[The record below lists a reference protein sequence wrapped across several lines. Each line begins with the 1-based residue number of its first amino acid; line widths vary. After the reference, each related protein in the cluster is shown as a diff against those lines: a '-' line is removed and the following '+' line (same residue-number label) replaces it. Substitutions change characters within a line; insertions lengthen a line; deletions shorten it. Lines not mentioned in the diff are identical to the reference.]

1 MKVRPL
7 GAPTDFGRYISAG
20 LCVNDTQLKVEEI
33 NTKAEEEFNVEKMR
47 LVREQCA
54 KYLVEWNAKK
64 KKSDRIRKV
73 DNSSTKSKGRLVL
86 LQAMNDHVAR
96 VVNETRKNLVYI
108 TGKESRYKPFL
119 ERLILQGLYR
129 LLDKDVV
136 LSCRQKD
143 EPLVRAAIPV
153 AVKQFRK
160 RTGIQANVAVDT
172 ENWLG
177 EQSCGGVVLTSLQGR
192 KKVVNTLA
200 ARLELI
206 AQHTVPEIRAA
217 LFGANKHRKYTS

>member
-1 MKVRPL
+1 MAEKSRVAA
-7 GAPTDFGRYISAG
+7 APTG
-20 LCVNDTQLKVEEI
+20 DTLQMAAFIEQEADEKVEEI

-96 VVNETRKNLVYI
+96 VVNETRK
-108 TGKESRYKPFL
+108 EPR
-119 ERLILQGLYR
+119 GLYR

-136 LSCRQKD
+136 LSCRKKD
-143 EPLVRAAIPV
+143 EPLVRACHPGGRQ
-153 AVKQFRK
+153 AVPQEDRHTG
-160 RTGIQANVAVDT
+160 RT
-172 ENWLG
+172 W
-177 EQSCGGVVLTSLQGR
+177 
-192 KKVVNTLA
+192 A
-200 ARLELI
+200 ARRWSTRSPRVLELI

>member
-1 MKVRPL
+1 M
-7 GAPTDFGRYISAG
+7 AAFIEQEADE
-20 LCVNDTQLKVEEI
+20 KVEEI

-47 LVREQCA
+47 LVNEQRA
-54 KYLVEWNAKK
+54 KYMVEWNLKQ
-64 KKSDRIRKV
+64 KKSERKRKV
-73 DNSSTKSKGRLVL
+73 DNSTTKSKGRLVV

-136 LSCRQKD
+136 LSCRKKD
-143 EPLVRAAIPV
+143 EALVKAAIPV

-160 RTGIQANVAVDT
+160 KTCIQANVVIDT

-177 EQSCGGVVLTSLQGR
+177 EQSCGGVELTSLQGR

-200 ARLELI
+200 SRLELI
-206 AQHTVPEIRAA
+206 AQHSVPEIRAG
-217 LFGANKHRKYTS
+217 LFGLNKNRKYTS